1 MPNYRRLTGQTLFS
15 STPCP
20 SCGGPGT
27 GAGYYATYC
36 DNPGSYIFISS
47 VSGCQGNQPVILS
60 APFNNLNVGN
70 VVKIKTINCNGAEYC
85 VQITS
90 IVNDNFQGYT
100 EGYID
105 LDLNPSFAAFA
116 DCPTCDSS
124 TLGGNSGSGGST
136 GGGGGNGGGGGGGGG
151 GSEGDPNIGE
161 QNTL

>member
-1 MPNYRRLTGQTLFS
+1 MPNYRQLSGQTLSFS
-15 STPCP
+15 APCP

-27 GAGYYATYC
+27 GAGYYAEYC

-47 VSGCQGNQPVILS
+47 VSGCQGNQPVIMS
-60 APFNNLNVGN
+60 APFTNLNLN
-70 VVKIKTINCNGAEYC
+70 DVVKIKTINCNGAEYC
-85 VQITS
+85 VKITS
-90 IVNDNFQGYT
+90 IVNGNFQGYT

-105 LDLNPSFAAFA
+105 LNLNPSFAAFP

-136 GGGGGNGGGGGGGGG
+136 GGGGGNSGGGGGGEG
-151 GSEGDPNIGE
+151 EGDPNIGE